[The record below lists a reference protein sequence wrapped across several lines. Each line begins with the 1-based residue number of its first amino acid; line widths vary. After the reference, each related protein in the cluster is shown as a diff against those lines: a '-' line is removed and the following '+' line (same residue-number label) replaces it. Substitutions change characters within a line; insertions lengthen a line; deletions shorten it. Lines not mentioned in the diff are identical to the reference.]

1 MSKPAILAGFY
12 RAPSQPRRRLHSAEP
27 PLHGDLAVHRNLV
40 RELLEAV
47 LDHTQARILDLAPHL
62 GVDQGS
68 LTDSGQRGSAAMGR
82 LMGLGAAIRQYG
94 VCIVDILKSKHTF

>member
-1 MSKPAILAGFY
+1 MHPASPAAVFIPPNLRSVVILQYTAI
-12 RAPSQPRRRLHSAEP
+12 SC
-27 PLHGDLAVHRNLV
+27 
-40 RELLEAV
+40 ELLEAV
-47 LDHTQARILDLAPHL
+47 PDHTQARILDLAPHL

-68 LTDSGQRGSAAMGR
+68 LTDSGQRGSASMGR